1 MITNPTPQR
10 ALRGHRHDRDMP
22 RVRNSAEHHAWLAG
36 HLTARDRWLV
46 RMLFEHKVF
55 TTHQIVDLAFPTRRA
70 ANLRLLNLHK
80 WGLLHRFQPHR
91 DVGSHPMHYVL
102 DTAGATLLA
111 HEDGIDPGALNYNR
125 DREVG
130 RAYSLQLAHAIGCNG
145 LFTALIRRARQPS
158 ATGELT
164 TWWSAARCGRHW
176 GDIITPDGYGRWRE
190 AGREVEWFVE
200 FDFGTEQ
207 LSRLV
212 AKLTRYE
219 RLATTTGI
227 TTPVLVWLPTSE
239 REATVRR
246 ALAGAL
252 RTLDQPNRVPVAA
265 TSAQAGTDA
274 LDPAEPRWRRVD
286 DVTTAGR
293 TRLADLPTLWPDL
306 RAPIHQAAG
315 ADRTRP
321 WPTVHPELA
330 APYPMPPPASGD
342 RGR

>member
-10 ALRGHRHDRDMP
+10 ALRGHRPERDTP

-36 HLTARDRWLV
+36 HLTPRDRWLV

-80 WGLLHRFQPHR
+80 WGVLHRFQPHR
-91 DVGSHPMHYVL
+91 DSGSHPMHYVL

-111 HEDGIDPGALNYNR
+111 HEDGIEPGALNYNR
-125 DREVG
+125 DREIG
-130 RAYSLQLAHAIGCNG
+130 RAYSLQLAHTVGCNG
-145 LFTALIRRARQPS
+145 LLTALIRRARQPG

-164 TWWSAARCGRHW
+164 AWWSAARCGRHW

-207 LSRLV
+207 LSRLA

-227 TTPVLVWLPTSE
+227 TTPVLVWLPTTE
-239 REATVRR
+239 REATARR
-246 ALAGAL
+246 ALADAQRAL
-252 RTLDQPNRVPVAA
+252 DHPRRVPVATTNA
-265 TSAQAGTDA
+265 TTSADPLDMA
-274 LDPAEPRWRRVD
+274 LPRWRRVGD
-286 DVTTAGR
+286 ADTAGR
-293 TRLADLPTLWPDL
+293 TRLADLPALWPGL
-306 RAPIHQAAG
+306 STPAPHPANVN
-315 ADRTRP
+315 RTRQAVDERP
-321 WPTVHPELA
+321 DLA
-330 APYPMPPPASGD
+330 PPHPMPPPEPAY
-342 RGR
+342 RRR